1 VKNNFIYKGQ
11 FSNIYKRSSKI
22 SEVTSQ
28 ILYGERFKILSKN
41 KNWIKI
47 RSSFDNYI
55 GYIKNE
61 KYGNK
66 HNPSHKVYSLK
77 AAIFNKQN
85 KKIKKFLPFGSKVSI
100 IKKNKKFLEFENNK
114 WLKISDLKKIN
125 HKEKNFVKIFKL
137 FLQTKYVWGGKTYKG
152 IDCSALLQ
160 LYYYY
165 NNSFYPRDTKEQ
177 IKYSKKNMKRKIFK
191 KGDIIFWKGH
201 VAICINSKEL
211 IHAYGPEKKVLV
223 MSIRKTIDRIKKTA
237 NLIVKKISS
246 IKY

>member
-1 VKNNFIYKGQ
+1 MKNNFFFKGQ
-11 FSNIYKRSSKI
+11 VSNIHKRSSKL

-28 ILYGERFKILSKN
+28 ILYGEKFKILSKN

-47 RSSFDNYI
+47 KSSFDNYT

-61 KYGNK
+61 KYVNK

-77 AAIFNKQN
+77 ATIFNKQN
-85 KKIKKFLPFGSKVSI
+85 KKTKKFLPFGAKVSV

-125 HKEKNFVKIFKL
+125 HKEKEFFKIFKL
-137 FLQTKYVWGGKTYKG
+137 FLKTKYVWGGKSYRG

-165 NNSFYPRDTKEQ
+165 NNSFYPRDTKDQ
-177 IKYSKKNMKRKIFK
+177 IKYSKNNAKKKIFT

-237 NLIVKKISS
+237 NLTVKKISP